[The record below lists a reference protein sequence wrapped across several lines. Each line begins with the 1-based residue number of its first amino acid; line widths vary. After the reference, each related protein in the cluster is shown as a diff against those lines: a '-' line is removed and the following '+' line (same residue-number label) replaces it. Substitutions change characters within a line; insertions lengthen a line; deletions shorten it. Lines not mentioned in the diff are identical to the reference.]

1 MPTSKIEGSVSG
13 VGEPRRRNA
22 ILDVLEL
29 YQALGAP
36 GGLVS
41 LIAFLY
47 LCENEGLCISELASV
62 AGLNMAA
69 ASRAAHSLTR
79 SAGEAGA
86 LPPTLGLVELRQT
99 GRVRTLHLTQLG
111 RDFRDRIDSRIRR
124 AVTICN

>member
-1 MPTSKIEGSVSG
+1 MG
-13 VGEPRRRNA
+13 VGEPRRRNSV
-22 ILDVLEL
+22 LDVLEL

-69 ASRAAHSLTR
+69 ASRAAHSLT
-79 SAGEAGA
+79 SSEEAGA
-86 LPPTLGLVELRQT
+86 PATPGLVELRQS
-99 GRVRTLHLTQLG
+99 GRVRALYLTQAG

>member
-1 MPTSKIEGSVSG
+1 MSTSKIEASASG

-22 ILDVLEL
+22 VLDVLEL

-69 ASRAAHSLTR
+69 ASRAAHSLAR
-79 SAGEAGA
+79 SDESGA
-86 LPPTLGLVELRQT
+86 LPPTPGLVELRQT
-99 GRVRTLHLTQLG
+99 GRVRALHLTEAG
-111 RDFRDRIDSRIRR
+111 RDLRDRIDIRIRR